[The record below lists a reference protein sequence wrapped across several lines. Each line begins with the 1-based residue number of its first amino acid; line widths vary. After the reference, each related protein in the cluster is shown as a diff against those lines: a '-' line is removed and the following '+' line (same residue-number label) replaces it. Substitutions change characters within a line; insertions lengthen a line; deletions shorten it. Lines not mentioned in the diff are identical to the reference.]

1 MASSMETQ
9 QQQQQQQS
17 VVLAPLVGGS
27 TATPSMLAAGD
38 LSAGTITGVTA
49 SPLLPHSKP
58 PITKR
63 IRPGILSRQASE
75 REEGG
80 DSSSHLQS
88 ASEDDDARQSDSGSL
103 PQRFPTEPNSAA
115 SSLRHPRSAMAPS
128 PLNANFGSGS
138 YAPRSLYS
146 GQGGEAS
153 ASSSRSHLPLQS
165 RTSLYSRQAS
175 NDGTRGGDWSED
187 GAPGRASGSRGSES
201 LSRAKSVSSVSSV
214 NSTSSMEAVPFRAAP
229 LGNVRVG
236 YTGYAGRRNG
246 AGRGRSGAPEGLLH
260 DASITSAAPVL
271 ETSATSS
278 PEASA
283 SVSPSNAGKH
293 RILPKDPHDEWLY
306 RNPPGMGNR
315 SGARNALNNYNT
327 IAVPRNA
334 NHSSSSSIAGDDED
348 APEMATSPTSTLQ
361 AGQTKPSIRSK
372 LAKRAGKL
380 GLKPLT
386 AVAASDYSSPPKV
399 QVLLQSLDQIVPSQV
414 VETRDPNNGSPAGSM
429 VLPAISLSSA
439 AKLSPDASSRTTKSY
454 FSSSSFPGSS
464 LTGISTDG
472 DARIKTSSVTYAP
485 LVVPKHP
492 PGPPGAGPPP
502 SPGLTGAPSP
512 YHPFALA
519 SPLVSPQRMNDDVD
533 PLGTEPDAK
542 GDNSSAKTRSYDVEP
557 KKPKRGS
564 VNGLLN
570 SAQLADLNQRH
581 SLPAPL
587 RASSPRRP
595 ATSPSSSSITP
606 AQQIQ
611 KDVQAGIARAPA
623 EPSGSNPGSG
633 STSLAEVSA
642 QKEFVGIATA
652 TRLHAHSTRVE
663 SDFLFGDILGEGS
676 YSTVL
681 EAWDLKPL
689 REKGIVISNGKSSS
703 NLMGAM
709 VGKKITAKQRAE
721 VECAKVY
728 AIKVLDKMHILKEK
742 KQNYVG
748 VEREA
753 LSLLIRHPGVI
764 TLYWTFH
771 DRDNLYFIM
780 ELAKNGELLSFIK
793 KLGSFNT
800 VCTRYYAA
808 QLVETIEAIH
818 KAGVLHRDLKP
829 ENILLDADMRIKLA
843 DFGSAKLFKKDEKLP
858 AAGSDEASS
867 SSQSE
872 RARTSSFVGTAEYVS
887 PELLTEKQV
896 SESSDWWSF
905 GCLLF
910 QMLCGRPPF
919 KGASEY
925 QTFQKIMKRE
935 FEYPSGLSADA
946 VSLLDGILVLDA
958 DQRLKYKD
966 IKAHA
971 FFDGFDWTSVWKCK
985 APELKVGLY
994 QRPAPSAASMAPAP
1008 KWEDESDSLLSRDTK
1023 EASMSEDGSK
1033 SGARSVQESMNSL
1046 MLSDEPPLAQIT
1058 KDEGEVQDADDD
1070 DSSFSESNSP
1080 AAPRRRGL
1088 SVGASAVE
1096 RRLSLGSSNGKR
1108 AGDFFRMAAA
1118 VISSTDSKY
1127 ESNKSP
1133 SSVLSAADANKT
1145 IRNGNTHNRTAS
1157 TSMQAQA
1164 SLATSWAALLL
1175 PNESLLY
1182 SCPIL
1187 HKTTGALLRSG
1198 NKKRQLLL
1206 TDFPRLLCVKETNN
1220 QLRVKSEVILGLPQ
1234 LASMPLLHQPW
1245 NAEDED
1251 DDDDEDDAMQQRLA
1265 YTASQMRRQS
1275 SAGPLLASPSRS
1287 HFASTPATSGD
1298 SSSNGHFRM
1307 PGMERRESYPIS
1319 RQQSFP
1325 TQGTTIS
1332 SFGTNT
1338 NNIININTKNSSITS
1353 QSNNINNLNNTMN
1366 RLPGLTSSVMASTM
1380 DTSPNFM
1387 TSIEQKST
1395 RTFIVTTP
1403 AKTFY
1408 YEDVGG
1414 DSSHLVKSI
1423 LLAAN
1428 RSQATSS

>member
-1 MASSMETQ
+1 
-9 QQQQQQQS
+9 
-17 VVLAPLVGGS
+17 
-27 TATPSMLAAGD
+27 
-38 LSAGTITGVTA
+38 
-49 SPLLPHSKP
+49 
-58 PITKR
+58 
-63 IRPGILSRQASE
+63 
-75 REEGG
+75 
-80 DSSSHLQS
+80 
-88 ASEDDDARQSDSGSL
+88 
-103 PQRFPTEPNSAA
+103 
-115 SSLRHPRSAMAPS
+115 
-128 PLNANFGSGS
+128 
-138 YAPRSLYS
+138 
-146 GQGGEAS
+146 
-153 ASSSRSHLPLQS
+153 
-165 RTSLYSRQAS
+165 
-175 NDGTRGGDWSED
+175 
-187 GAPGRASGSRGSES
+187 
-201 LSRAKSVSSVSSV
+201 
-214 NSTSSMEAVPFRAAP
+214 MEAVPFRAAP

-236 YTGYAGRRNG
+236 YTGYASRRNG
-246 AGRGRSGAPEGLLH
+246 AGRGRSGASEGPVH
-260 DASITSAAPVL
+260 DSSPTTSAPSAL
-271 ETSATSS
+271 NTSATSS

-283 SVSPSNAGKH
+283 SPPLAGKQ
-293 RILPKDPHDEWLY
+293 RILPKDSHDEWLY

-315 SGARNALNNYNT
+315 SGARNALNNHNHT
-327 IAVPRNA
+327 AVPQHID
-334 NHSSSSSIAGDDED
+334 HSSSSSIAGDDDE
-348 APEMATSPTSTLQ
+348 ASEMAVSPTSTLQ
-361 AGQTKPSIRSK
+361 AIRTKPSIRSK

-386 AVAASDYSSPPKV
+386 AVAAGDYSSPPKV
-399 QVLLQSLDQIVPSQV
+399 QVLLQNLDQIIPSQV

-429 VLPAISLSSA
+429 VLPAISVSSA
-439 AKLSPDASSRTTKSY
+439 AKLSPDASSRSTKSY
-454 FSSSSFPGSS
+454 FSSSSFPGST
-464 LTGISTDG
+464 LTGISADG
-472 DARIKTSSVTYAP
+472 DTRIKTSSVTYAP

-492 PGPPGAGPPP
+492 PGPPGTGPPP

-519 SPLVSPQRMNDDVD
+519 SPLISPQRLTDDVD
-533 PLGTEPDAK
+533 PLAIEPDSK
-542 GDNSSAKTRSYDVEP
+542 GPDSISAKSRSYDIEP
-557 KKPKRGS
+557 KKQKRGS

-570 SAQLADLNQRH
+570 NSQQLGDVNQRH
-581 SLPAPL
+581 SLPAPP

-633 STSLAEVSA
+633 STHVVEAPA
-642 QKEFVGIATA
+642 QKENEGVAAA
-652 TRLHAHSTRVE
+652 TRLHTHSTRVE

-681 EAWDLKPL
+681 EGWDLKPL
-689 REKGIVISNGKSSS
+689 REKGIVVSNGKSSS

-728 AIKVLDKMHILKEK
+728 AVKVLDKMHILKEK
-742 KQNYVG
+742 KQKYVG

-771 DRDNLYFIM
+771 DRENLYFIM
-780 ELAKNGELLSFIK
+780 ELAKNGELLGYIK
-793 KLGSFNT
+793 KLGSFDIAS
-800 VCTRYYAA
+800 TRYYAA
-808 QLVETIEAIH
+808 QLVETIEAMH
-818 KAGVLHRDLKP
+818 QVGVLHRDLKP
-829 ENILLDADMRIKLA
+829 ENILLDADMRIKVA
-843 DFGSAKLFKKDEKLP
+843 DFGSAKLFKKDEKR
-858 AAGSDEASS
+858 AAAASDETSS
-867 SSQSE
+867 SAPQSE

-925 QTFQKIMKRE
+925 QTFQKIMKRD
-935 FEYPSGLSADA
+935 FEYPPGLSSEA
-946 VSLLDGILVLDA
+946 VSLLDSILVLDA
-958 DQRLKYKD
+958 DQRIKYKD
-966 IKAHA
+966 IKTHA
-971 FFDGFDWTSVWKCK
+971 FFGDFDWASTWKSK

-994 QRPAPSAASMAPAP
+994 QRPTFSATSTTAAP
-1008 KWEDESDSLLSRDTK
+1008 KWDNGSDSLLTRDTNVT
-1023 EASMSEDGSK
+1023 SMSEDGSK
-1033 SGARSVQESMNSL
+1033 GGAHSLQESMNSL
-1046 MLSDEPPLAQIT
+1046 ALSDEPPSTQIA

-1080 AAPRRRGL
+1080 VAPRRRGL
-1088 SVGASAVE
+1088 SVGASAIE

-1118 VISSTDSKY
+1118 VISSDSKY
-1127 ESNKSP
+1127 ESNKGDSSGESSLPSRSSILPPSVARSVNSANLKQSANHRSSP
-1133 SSVLSAADANKT
+1133 SSNLSAADASKT
-1145 IRNGNTHNRTAS
+1145 IRNGNTHHRSAS

-1251 DDDDEDDAMQQRLA
+1251 DDDEEDDAMHQRLA

-1275 SAGPLLASPSRS
+1275 SAGPLLASPTRS
-1287 HFASTPATSGD
+1287 HFASTPAASGD
-1298 SSSNGHFRM
+1298 TSNSHFRM
-1307 PGMERRESYPIS
+1307 PGMERRDSYPVS
-1319 RQQSFP
+1319 RQQSFLAP
-1325 TQGTTIS
+1325 GTTIS

-1338 NNIININTKNSSITS
+1338 NTNNIINL
-1353 QSNNINNLNNTMN
+1353 SNNSNNGISSSSNNNLNNAIS
-1366 RLPGLTSSVMASTM
+1366 RLPGLTPSLSTTASTM

-1403 AKTFY
+1403 AKSFL
-1408 YEDVGG
+1408 YEVSGEAN
-1414 DSSHLVKSI
+1414 HLVKSI
-1423 LLAAN
+1423 LLAAH
-1428 RSQATSS
+1428 RAEATSS